1 MATIVVVPTY
11 NERENLAELVAGVKR
26 HAQDCHILIVDDNS
40 PDGTGEIADGL
51 ARQYPGSVFTIH
63 REKKEGLGRAYVCG
77 FKAALGM
84 PYELVAQM
92 DADLSHNPAHLP
104 RLLEAAQSHDL
115 VLGSRYIDG
124 ISVLNWDLK
133 RLILSQMASRYVRLI
148 TGMPFGDP
156 TGGFKCWRRATLEA
170 IDWDRVFANGYL
182 FQVET
187 TYKAYR
193 KGCSVAEVPIVFQE
207 RRAGRSKIDWGI
219 IFEALWGVL
228 RLRLGL

>member
-11 NERENLAELVAGVKR
+11 NERENLAELVAGVQR
-26 HAQDCHILIVDDNS
+26 HAKDCHVLIVDDNS
-40 PDGTGEIADGL
+40 PDGTGEVADAL
-51 ARQYPGSVFTIH
+51 ASQYPGSVFAIH

-84 PYELVAQM
+84 QYEFIAQM
-92 DADLSHNPAHLP
+92 DADLSHKPEHLP
-104 RLLEAAQSHDL
+104 RLLEAAQSYDL

-207 RRAGRSKIDWGI
+207 RRKGRSKIDWGI